1 MHQVRSKSKLGARR
15 ALFAVLLAILS
26 LGSVFPGVFFGAE
39 PLPFARVIS
48 GLVGKGGERV
58 GLIVWQLRLPR
69 VFLGFF
75 AGAALSLSGAVMQ
88 GVFRNPLASP
98 YLLGVAG
105 GATAGAAAAVVL
117 GLRPFLPLPLAAF
130 AGGVLAAF
138 LVMRL
143 ARTELGLIL
152 AGIAL
157 GSLFSALTSFLLFL
171 AAGHRRL
178 EEILFWTMGS
188 LGRADWKGVELL
200 APVVIAGALFLGA
213 WARRLDALSLGEEGA
228 RFLGLEP
235 RALRHLL
242 LGAAVFLT
250 ASAVSLT
257 GTIGFVGLIVPHMVR
272 LVLGPGHRALIPA
285 VALAGGTFLV
295 WADVFARTVLAPAEL
310 PVGVVTALVGVPFFL
325 FLLRRAR

>member
-1 MHQVRSKSKLGARR
+1 M
-15 ALFAVLLAILS
+15 
-26 LGSVFPGVFFGAE
+26 PGVFFGAQ
-39 PLPFARVIS
+39 PLSVSQVIS
-48 GLVGKGGERV
+48 GLMGKGGEKV

-105 GATAGAAAAVVL
+105 GATAGAAVVVVL
-117 GLRPFLPLPLAAF
+117 GLRPFVPLPLAAF
-130 AGGVLAAF
+130 AGGLLSAF

-143 ARTELGLIL
+143 SRTELGLIL

-188 LGRADWKGVELL
+188 LSRADWKGIGLL
-200 APVVIAGALFLGA
+200 APLVVFGALFLGA

-272 LVLGPGHRALIPA
+272 LILGPAHRGLVPA
-285 VALAGGTFLV
+285 AALAGGTFLV

-325 FLLRRAR
+325 VLLRRAR